1 MDRLEKLNMAAM
13 RIIMDAGDARDYIT
27 KALKAM
33 SQNDYTA
40 VGENIRCAQEKIK
53 SAHGIQTEIVQEE
66 IEGEPFPPSLLFNHA
81 QDTLMTISTELNL
94 AREFQIMM
102 KNVHDRLTKLEE
114 TK

>member
-40 VGENIRCAQEKIK
+40 VAENIRSAQEKIK
-53 SAHGIQTEIVQEE
+53 SAHGAQTEIIQEE
-66 IEGEPFPPSLLFNHA
+66 IEGESFPPSLLFNHA
-81 QDTLMTISTELNL
+81 QDTLMTISTELNM
-94 AREFQIMM
+94 ARELQVIM
-102 KNVHDRLTKLEE
+102 KNIHDRLSKLEE